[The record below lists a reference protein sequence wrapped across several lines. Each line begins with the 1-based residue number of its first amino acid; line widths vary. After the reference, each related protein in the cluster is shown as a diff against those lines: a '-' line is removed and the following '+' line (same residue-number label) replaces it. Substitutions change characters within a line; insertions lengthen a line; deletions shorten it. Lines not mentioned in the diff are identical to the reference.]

1 MPGGAEITRRLKIAA
16 LTAAVVTA
24 ADQATKAAV
33 MVRLLE
39 NQLVEVVSGFF
50 NIVYFRNP
58 GAAFGF
64 LGGGW
69 SGGEARTVLLI
80 VLTAAALI
88 VVGVLL
94 RQARDRLLVFSLSL
108 IAGGA
113 LGNLIDRVRF
123 GEVIDFLDFH
133 VGRYHWPAF
142 NLADSAISVGVAL
155 ALFHHFF
162 GRQAPAAPAAPDR
175 PEK

>member
-1 MPGGAEITRRLKIAA
+1 MPGGAEITGRLKIAA
-16 LTAAVVTA
+16 LTAAVVAA
-24 ADQATKAAV
+24 ADQVSKAAV

-69 SGGEARTVLLI
+69 GGTARTVLLI
-80 VLTAAALI
+80 ALTAAALI

-94 RQARDRLLVFSLSL
+94 RQARERLLVFSLSL

-113 LGNLIDRVRF
+113 LGNLVDRVRF
-123 GEVIDFLDFH
+123 GTVVDFLDFH
-133 VGRYHWPAF
+133 IGRYHWPAF
-142 NLADSAISVGVAL
+142 NVADSAITVGVAL

-162 GRQAPAAPAAPDR
+162 RHQPPTGPQR
-175 PEK
+175 